1 MYRTFISTFAVWL
14 LSTTAALAQETRVVV
29 IFHDTPD
36 ETVITGRGGSV
47 EVRSDRSRL
56 LAARIAPNKVA
67 DLAAD
72 ENVACVAEDCEGR
85 LPAEPKAKPGSSG
98 AGPAPAPQPAQ
109 GTPWGIARIDAEAAW
124 ATTVG
129 TGVKVAIVDTGIKN
143 DHLDLR
149 DGAGASRV
157 ILGPNFVNAMKS
169 SADDHGHGTHCAG
182 IAGAGNNTIGVV
194 GVAPDC
200 TLVAV
205 KVLDK
210 NGRGWSSG
218 IIAGI
223 DWAATNADVISMS
236 LGFMSNPAGLQDSV
250 DSAVAGGVPVV
261 VSGGNEGDAGS
272 PPSWPAAYASVIAV
286 AATDVNDNVAFWS
299 TKASYIDI
307 AAPGVSVYS
316 TWKDGYYRTLSGT
329 SMACPHVSGAAA
341 LLIGKG
347 VTAVA
352 DIRTALLS
360 KADDINSAT
369 SPGFDN
375 EIGNGLLDV
384 EESVTNSSSAP

>member
-1 MYRTFISTFAVWL
+1 MNRTIVSTLAVWL
-14 LSTTAALAQETRVVV
+14 LSASAALAQETRVVV

-36 ETVITGRGGSV
+36 ETVITDKGGSV
-47 EVRSDRSRL
+47 ELRSDRSRL
-56 LAARIAPNKVA
+56 LAARIAPNKVS
-67 DLAAD
+67 DLAA
-72 ENVACVAEDCEGR
+72 EEGVASVSEDREGR
-85 LPAEPKAKPGSSG
+85 IPAEPKGKPSN
-98 AGPAPAPQPAQ
+98 AGGGTPAPPPPQT
-109 GTPWGIARIDAEAAW
+109 TPWGIARIDAEAAW
-124 ATTVG
+124 ATSVG
-129 TGVKVAIVDTGIKN
+129 TGVRVAIVDTGIKN
-143 DHLDLR
+143 DHGDLR
-149 DGAGASRV
+149 DASGASRV
-157 ILGPNFVNAMKS
+157 VLGPNFVNPMKS
-169 SADDHGHGTHCAG
+169 SADDNGHGTHCAG
-182 IAGAGNNTIGVV
+182 IAGAGNNAIGVV

-223 DWAATNADVISMS
+223 DWAAGNADVISMS
-236 LGFMSNPAGLQDSV
+236 LGFMVDPAGLQDSI
-250 DSAVAGGVPVV
+250 DTAVAGGVPVV
-261 VSGGNEGDAGS
+261 VSGGNEGDSGN
-272 PPSWPAAYASVIAV
+272 PPSWPAVYASVIAV
-286 AATDVNDNVAFWS
+286 AATDVNDGVAFWS

-316 TWKDGYYRTLSGT
+316 TWKDGGYRTLSGT
-329 SMACPHVSGAAA
+329 SMACPHVTGAAA

-352 DIRTALLS
+352 DIRAALLT

-369 SPGFDN
+369 LPGFDN

-384 EESVTNSSSAP
+384 EESVTNTSSAP